1 MLKRFFAQPIALI
14 ALSGLI
20 MAMTSIVSQGQQEQP
35 PPPSAPRSVKLPQP
49 VEKTLK
55 NGLRVIVVERNGAAQ
70 LPLVTARLMLKN
82 GAEVDPDNL
91 PGVANMTS
99 TLLTEGTTT
108 RTAPQIAEEVE
119 ALGGHLN
126 SNAGWDASGVSVNV
140 MSARIAQA
148 MAILA
153 DVVRN
158 PAFKDEEIERQR
170 QQALDDLSVRLSQ
183 PGTIARAVAARV
195 LFGASPYGHMLSGTP
210 ESLARIKR
218 EDLAMFHQT
227 YYRPD
232 NAVLVIGGDIKA
244 QDAFNLAEKL
254 FGDWPKPAAQLPA
267 AKFDNQSAAPKA
279 RVLVIDKPDAGQAA
293 VVLVRRGLKRTDP
306 DYFRGI
312 VTNSVLSGYSG
323 RLNQEIRI
331 KRGLSYGAASSLDV
345 RRDTGPFTA
354 VTQTKNESG
363 AEVASLIIGEI
374 KRLSS
379 EAVPDAELSPRKSVI
394 IGGFSRALETND
406 DLVTQISNLALYGIN
421 LSEINSYIN
430 NVQTVTA
437 SDVQKF
443 AGSRLVAAD
452 ASIII
457 VGKASD
463 FMEALRKQF
472 PDVEVIPVADLDL
485 NGATLRR
492 AATSGTTKQ

>member
-1 MLKRFFAQPIALI
+1 MLKRFFTQPIAFVSLI
-14 ALSGLI
+14 GFVMAL
-20 MAMTSIVSQGQQEQP
+20 TPIVSHGQQEQP

-55 NGLRVIVVERNGAAQ
+55 NGLRVIVVERSGAAQ
-70 LPLVTARLMLKN
+70 LPLVTAQLMVRN

-91 PGVANMTS
+91 PGVANMTA
-99 TLLTEGTTT
+99 TLLTEGTAT

-119 ALGGHLN
+119 ALGGSLN
-126 SNAGWDASGVSVNV
+126 AHAGWDASGVSVNV
-140 MSARIAQA
+140 MSARIQQA

-170 QQALDDLSVRLSQ
+170 QQALDELSVRLSQ

-210 ESLARIKR
+210 ESLERIKR
-218 EDLAMFHQT
+218 EDLARFHQT
-227 YYRPD
+227 FYRPD

-244 QDAFNLAEKL
+244 ADAFNLAEKL
-254 FGDWPKPAAQLPA
+254 FGDWQKPAAALPVA
-267 AKFDNQSAAPKA
+267 RFDTQSAAPKA

-363 AEVASLIIGEI
+363 AEVASLLIGEI

-379 EAVPDAELSPRKSVI
+379 EAVTDAELTPRKSVI

-421 LSEINSYIN
+421 LSEINGYIN
-430 NVQTVTA
+430 NVQTVSA
-437 SDVQKF
+437 ADVQKF
-443 AGSRLVAAD
+443 AGSRLVASD

-457 VGKASD
+457 VGKASE

-472 PDVEVIPVADLDL
+472 PDVEVIPVTDLDL
-485 NGATLRR
+485 NGASLRR
-492 AATSGTTKQ
+492 AAASGTTKQ

>member
-1 MLKRFFAQPIALI
+1 MTPII
-14 ALSGLI
+14 
-20 MAMTSIVSQGQQEQP
+20 SQGQQETP
-35 PPPSAPRSVKLPQP
+35 PAPSTPRSVRLPQP

-55 NGLRVIVVERNGAAQ
+55 NGLRVIVVERSAM
-70 LPLVTARLMLKN
+70 PLVTAQLLVKN
-82 GAEVDPDNL
+82 GGEVDPETL
-91 PGVANMTS
+91 PGVANMTA
-99 TLLTEGTTT
+99 TLLTEGTAK

-119 ALGGHLN
+119 ALGGRLN
-126 SNAGWDASGVSVNV
+126 SRAGWDASGVSVNV

-148 MAILA
+148 MTILA
-153 DVVRN
+153 DVARN

-170 QQALDDLSVRLSQ
+170 QQAVDELSVRLSQ

-195 LFGASPYGHMLSGTP
+195 LYGMNPYGHMLSGTP

-218 EDLAMFHQT
+218 DDLVKFHQT

-244 QDAFNLAEKL
+244 QDAFSLAEKL
-254 FGDWPKPAAQLPA
+254 FGNWQKPAAPLPA
-267 AKFDNQSAAPKA
+267 SKFEDKETASQKS

-312 VTNSVLSGYSG
+312 VTNSVLTGYSG

-331 KRGLSYGAASSLDV
+331 KRGLSYGARSTLDV

-354 VTQTKNESG
+354 ETQTKNESG
-363 AEVASLIIGEI
+363 AEVASLIISEI

-379 EAVPDAELSPRKSVI
+379 ETVADAELTPRKSVI
-394 IGGFSRALETND
+394 IGGFGRALETND
-406 DLVTQISNLALYGIN
+406 DLVTQIGNLALYGIS
-421 LSEINSYIN
+421 LSEINSYIS
-430 NVQTVTA
+430 NVQAVTSA
-437 SDVQKF
+437 DVQKF
-443 AGSRLVAAD
+443 AGSRLVAND
-452 ASIII
+452 ASIVI
-457 VGKASD
+457 VGKASE
-463 FMEALRKQF
+463 FLEALRKQF

-485 NGATLRR
+485 NVANLRR
-492 AATSGTTKQ
+492 AATTETAKP